1 MTKIAVKLAE
11 LRQRVAELE
20 ARARRQRQRA
30 PSPRGA
36 GDPRTPGGETVA
48 TLEKRLASLRRS
60 CEILA
65 RHLAPRVG
73 PSLADASRRA
83 LRPEHQPHI

>member
-20 ARARRQRQRA
+20 SRRDQRRYGAFRGSA
-30 PSPRGA
+30 PS
-36 GDPRTPGGETVA
+36 GDGLAV
-48 TLEKRLASLRRS
+48 EKRLASLRRS

-65 RHLAPRVG
+65 RHLAPHVQD
-73 PSLADASRRA
+73 P
-83 LRPEHQPHI
+83 